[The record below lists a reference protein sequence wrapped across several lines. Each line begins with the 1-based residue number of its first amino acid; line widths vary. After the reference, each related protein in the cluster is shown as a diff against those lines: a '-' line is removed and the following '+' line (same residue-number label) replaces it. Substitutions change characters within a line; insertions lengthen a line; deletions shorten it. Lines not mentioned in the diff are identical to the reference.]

1 MAKYMLK
8 KPDNVGDDFGEFG
21 KVYNIKKFKKPVK
34 LSHTVNGKKLET
46 KFKYVEVG
54 SGELYSSKKQINK
67 KFSKGTFKKP
77 TIKYIVG
84 MVAVL
89 GLFKILK

>member
-1 MAKYMLK
+1 MMAKYMLK

-21 KVYNIKKFKKPVK
+21 KVYNIKKFKKPVI
-34 LSHTVNGKKLET
+34 LEGPNGKT
-46 KFKYVEVG
+46 KFKYVEVR

-67 KFSKGTFKKP
+67 KFSKGTFKNP
-77 TIKYIVG
+77 AIKYIVG
-84 MVAVL
+84 IVSVL

>member
-8 KPDNVGDDFGEFG
+8 KPDMVGNDFGQFE

-34 LSHTVNGKKLET
+34 LSTEINGKKSTT
-46 KFKYVEVG
+46 KFKYVEVE
-54 SGELYSSKKQINK
+54 SGELFSSRKQINK
-67 KFSKGTFKKP
+67 KFSKGTFKNP

-84 MVAVL
+84 IVAVL